1 MRWRCILRR
10 KGAALRRNYQNS
22 QSIFLRKPCRRTC
35 GILLRCPETE
45 NLHGNREWLQGLMY
59 HRRTSLWAACDDS
72 GMAVGITPPERQ
84 GLCGTFFRAFSGTI
98 RDGMAGGEIC
108 KLKRRCRSSQRPAKP
123 GAEWAFYAQG
133 QRRCEFEIF

>member
-1 MRWRCILRR
+1 MRR

-45 NLHGNREWLQGLMY
+45 NLHGDRECLQGLMY
-59 HRRTSLWAACDDS
+59 RRRTSLWAACDDS
-72 GMAVGITPPERQ
+72 GTAVGITHPRKGRGFVGHFSGRFPER
-84 GLCGTFFRAFSGTI
+84 SGTVW
-98 RDGMAGGEIC
+98 RGREIC

-123 GAEWAFYAQG
+123 GAEWAFYAQE
-133 QRRCEFEIF
+133 QRRCEFGIF